1 MRIVGMTVLILSII
15 GCGGGGGGGGSDCGG
30 GDEPFYAGRWHGST
44 VLVRN
49 TCPRGIDIQG
59 EIPFDLTVNQAGR
72 DIVVDNNS
80 NGTTFSGELEDDDT
94 GFVAVVSTIRTGSGA
109 SACTATPGLSF
120 YDLNDD
126 HADVLFL
133 LLLDCSSGISCELGY
148 AGQGRRD

>member
-1 MRIVGMTVLILSII
+1 MQKILSLVLIISIV
-15 GCGGGGGGGGSDCGG
+15 GCGGGGGGGDSDSGG

-59 EIPFDLTVNQAGR
+59 VIEFDVTVNRAGR

-80 NGTTFSGELEDDDT
+80 NGTTFSGELEDDDS
-94 GFVAVVSTIRTGSGA
+94 GFVAVGSTIRTGSGA

-120 YDLNDD
+120 NDLNNDR
-126 HADVLFL
+126 ADVLFL
-133 LLLDCSSGISCELGY
+133 LLLDCASGIGCELGY
-148 AGQGRRD
+148 VGQGRP

>member
-1 MRIVGMTVLILSII
+1 MRIVILIMLIFSVI
-15 GCGGGGGGGGSDCGG
+15 GCGGGGGGGDSDGGG

-59 EIPFDLTVNQAGR
+59 VIEFDVTVNQAGR

-94 GFVAVVSTIRTGSGA
+94 GFVAVASTIRTGSGA

-120 YDLNDD
+120 YGLNND
-126 HADVLFL
+126 HADVVFL
-133 LLLDCSSGISCELGY
+133 LLLDCSGGISCELGY
-148 AGQGRRD
+148 AGQGNRD